1 MAAYRS
7 QTLSTLQRL
16 PALAILF
23 GYTAVSLLSLY
34 LMVASSLTRLGAS
47 FQLSDLDW
55 YPKDWAW
62 SNYAEFF
69 VVTHGYALVW
79 LRNTVL
85 IALGPTLVNLLF
97 SAMAGYTL
105 ARIEFPGRTVYFW
118 AIIGVM
124 AIPAFVTLI
133 PLYQM
138 MFRFGWFDSFFALI
152 VPRMAGIGG
161 VFMFRQF
168 MITLPED
175 IIQAARIDGASEWT
189 IFSRIILPM
198 ARPVLAVMFLLDF
211 VSAWNDYF
219 WPYLITNSKDMM
231 TLQVGLISILG
242 VDQGA
247 VRQIDYGVIMAGALM
262 TSLPIIVLF
271 IALQRFFIQG
281 LTMGAVKG

>member
-1 MAAYRS
+1 
-7 QTLSTLQRL
+7 
-16 PALAILF
+16 
-23 GYTAVSLLSLY
+23 
-34 LMVASSLTRLGAS
+34 
-47 FQLSDLDW
+47 
-55 YPKDWAW
+55 
-62 SNYAEFF
+62 
-69 VVTHGYALVW
+69 
-79 LRNTVL
+79 
-85 IALGPTLVNLLF
+85 
-97 SAMAGYTL
+97 
-105 ARIEFPGRTVYFW
+105 
-118 AIIGVM
+118 
-124 AIPAFVTLI
+124 
-133 PLYQM
+133 M